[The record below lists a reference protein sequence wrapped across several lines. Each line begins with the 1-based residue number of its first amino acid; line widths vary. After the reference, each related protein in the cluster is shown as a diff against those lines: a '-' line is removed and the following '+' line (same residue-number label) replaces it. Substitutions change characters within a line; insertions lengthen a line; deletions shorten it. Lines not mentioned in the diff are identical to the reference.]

1 MEGRSLK
8 GGDATELRSVG
19 IGTPRPGVEPRHKRG
34 SFFAIMPAMPA
45 VRDSTGLPLVVRCSE
60 PLAERLGMVPALKA
74 RRGLWEAPGLVFWV
88 RCVRPYPLF
97 PASYWWPLEAG
108 AAMVLE

>member
-60 PLAERLGMVPALKA
+60 PLAERLGMVSVLKA
-74 RRGLWEAPGLVFWV
+74 GQGAWEPSGSVFLVQ
-88 RCVRPYPLF
+88 CSRPYPLL
-97 PASYWWPLEAG
+97 AKSYWWPLQAG
-108 AAMVLE
+108 AYVLEE